1 MRKNYLKPL
10 CMVVPVRGSQLL
22 QISVPYDP
30 NKTTDTQ
37 LSREN
42 DYVDYPRSS
51 SVWDD

>member
-1 MRKNYLKPL
+1 MKRNYLKPL
-10 CMVVPVRGSQLL
+10 CAVVPVKASRLLEGSL
-22 QISVPYDP
+22 PYDP
-30 NKTTDTQ
+30 TKTTDTQ